1 MVSGKRQRR
10 LIGRHL
16 TKARHIIRQ
25 QQPLCAHCELE
36 GKLNAWDELDHI
48 VPLYKGGTDDRS
60 NLQGLCRTHH
70 KAKTATDMRPNGIGC
85 DAQGNPVDAHHHWH
99 SG

>member
-1 MVSGKRQRR
+1 MVPSKRQRR

-36 GKLNAWDELDHI
+36 GKLTPWDELDHI
-48 VPLYKGGTDDRS
+48 IPLHKGGTDERS
-60 NLQGLCRTHH
+60 NLQGLCRLHH
-70 KAKTATDMRPNGIGC
+70 LIKTRLDMTKGEGC
-85 DAQGNPVDAHHHWH
+85 DANGNPLDANHHWNM
-99 SG
+99 G